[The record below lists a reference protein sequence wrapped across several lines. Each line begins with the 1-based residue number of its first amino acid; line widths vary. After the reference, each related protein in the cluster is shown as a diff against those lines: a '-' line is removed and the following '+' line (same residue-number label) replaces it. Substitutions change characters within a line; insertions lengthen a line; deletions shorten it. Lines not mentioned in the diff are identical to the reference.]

1 MRCLQQFAKCGR
13 TLPAVLLL
21 LFCVA
26 SLGLAQ
32 NAGSGDIR
40 GTVTDPTGA
49 VIPGATVTM
58 VETTTGVMKTLT
70 TNDAGIYD
78 SVSVLAGTYR
88 LTFTRQGFGTLVRDG
103 ITVNVGVTTINAQ
116 LTLGA
121 NVQQVE
127 VTGQA
132 TLLATETGQQGTSL
146 LKDTMVQLPN
156 VGQDWVNFTKTL
168 AGVEGT
174 GASVSVNGNMPY
186 NSNFL
191 TDGGAITYPQSSNVD
206 TAIFETVAEVQ
217 INTASFDAQ
226 YGIGGSVFNEITK
239 SGSNSFH
246 GAAYWYLQN
255 NFFNARSFFAAVA
268 NQRWDDYGGS
278 VGGPIRKNKFFFYF
292 NTDRT
297 VNKSVGYSYGT
308 YATAGMQAGNFSGAG
323 FPTIYD
329 PSTIN
334 SQNQRSPFPGNNI
347 PSSRID
353 PMAAKLQGYFPVP
366 NQPGLANNWYGALP
380 TSSPLA
386 RFFGRLDYNIND
398 KHRLTGYVMER
409 DAPFRP
415 PIPGWSN
422 PACPPDCQAG
432 DVDAQHIAISEV
444 WTVSSSTV
452 NEFRAALARQGNW
465 FNPYTQG
472 AGWPA
477 KLGWSYAYA
486 DVPPVVSIA
495 GTGGF
500 SWGNGAVAA
509 TLTEASYEPSDVV
522 TMIKG
527 RHILKFGGEFLA
539 EQDNS
544 TIWGNVQSGQFTFSG
559 AYTEASPFG
568 AGGLGY
574 ADFLLGQVASWNATN
589 SPEVGM
595 RMKTPQ
601 LFAQDDFKV
610 TPHLTINLGLRYQYQ
625 RGWNE
630 VHNRLGVFDPTIQN
644 SVSGNL
650 GAMWFAGQDGRR
662 TLQNTKPNIVLPRIG
677 FAWSPKPKL
686 AIRGGFGIYSYLWS
700 LDNYGANAQGFGFGG
715 SGSAAD
721 NTGINPVFLLSS
733 HPSASQAPY
742 VLASQSPT
750 AYNGLAVNYYPYNT
764 PVSRSYEWS
773 FSIQRELPGSL
784 LAEAAYV
791 GSHANGLPFD
801 VDFNELHAN
810 QLSQV
815 ASSGNPQLLRPYPQ
829 FLGINGDT
837 FNATSIYHSLQLSL
851 NKRFSHGLSYNAN
864 FTWSKMLSEQ
874 DSSGWGRIAGS
885 PIYQDAY
892 NPSANYG
899 PSLFN
904 VPKML
909 KGSLAYQLPVG
920 KGKSYLN
927 QGGVLDAIL
936 GGWQASGI
944 FVLDSGTPF
953 TPVWGG
959 TNLSGAAPNG
969 NLYLNGFSAA
979 ESWYANVVGNWH
991 VSNPNINEW
1000 FNPAAFAQPAP
1011 YTFGDAGRNSLSG
1024 PDLRSLDFSMGK
1036 SFRIPKLGEASEL
1049 KLRFDATNA
1058 LNHPCF
1064 SNPSNLIGT
1073 QQAGTIN
1080 STTVGG
1086 RVLQLGARFSF

>member
-1 MRCLQQFAKCGR
+1 MARRR
-13 TLPAVLLL
+13 TAQAGILAAAL
-21 LFCVA
+21 LFLS
-26 SLGLAQ
+26 SLSQPALAQ

-40 GTVTDPTGA
+40 GTVTDPSGA
-49 VIPGATVTM
+49 VIPGVNVTLI
-58 VETTTGVMKTLT
+58 ETATGVAKQLT

-88 LTFTRQGFGTLVRDG
+88 LTFTKEGFGTLVRDG
-103 ITVNVGVTTINAQ
+103 VTVNVGITTVNAQ

-121 NVQQVE
+121 NIQQVE

-132 TLLATETGQQGTSL
+132 TLLATETGKQGTEL
-146 LKDTMVQLPN
+146 VKDTMALLPN
-156 VGQDWVNFTKTL
+156 VGQDWANFTKTL
-168 AGVEGT
+168 AGVEGS

-191 TDGGAITYPQSSNVD
+191 TDGGAITYPQSANVD

-239 SGSNSFH
+239 SGGNMFH
-246 GAAYWYLQN
+246 GAAYWYVQN
-255 NFFNARSFFAAVA
+255 NFFNARSFFAAVP
-268 NQRWDDYGGS
+268 NLRWDNYGGS
-278 VGGPIRKNKFFFYF
+278 VSGPIRKNKFFFYF
-292 NTDRT
+292 NTERT

-308 YATAGMQAGNFSGAG
+308 YATTAMQAGNFTAAG
-323 FPTIYD
+323 LPTIYD

-334 SQNQRSPFPGNNI
+334 SLNQRSPFPGNII

-353 PMAAKLQGYFPVP
+353 PMAAKLAAIFPVP

-444 WTVSSSTV
+444 WTINSTTV
-452 NEFRAALARQGNW
+452 NEFRAAMARQGNW
-465 FNPYTQG
+465 FNPYTEG
-472 AGWPA
+472 TGWPS

-486 DVPPVVSIA
+486 DVPPVITIA
-495 GTGGF
+495 GTAGF
-500 SWGNGAVAA
+500 SWGNGAVDA
-509 TLTEASYEPSDVV
+509 TLTEASYEPSDVL

-527 RHILKFGGEFLA
+527 RHILKFGGELLA

-559 AYTEASPFG
+559 AFTEASPFG
-568 AGGLGY
+568 SGGLGY
-574 ADFLLGQVASWNATN
+574 ADFLLGQVASWNVTN

-601 LFAQDDFKV
+601 MFAQDDFKI
-610 TPHLTINLGLRYQYQ
+610 TQHLTLNLGFRFQIQ

-662 TLQNTKPNIVLPRIG
+662 TLQETKYVPLPRLG
-677 FAWSPKPKL
+677 FAWSPIPKW

-721 NTGINPVFLLSS
+721 NTGINPVFILSS

-742 VLASQSPT
+742 VMASQSAT

-764 PVSRSYEWS
+764 AVPHNYQWS
-773 FSIQRELPGSL
+773 ISIQHELPHNF
-784 LAEAAYV
+784 LAEGAYV
-791 GSHANGLPFD
+791 GSKSTGLPFE
-801 VDFNELHAN
+801 VDYNELHAS

-815 ASSGNPQLLRPYPQ
+815 ASSGNPQLLRPFPQ
-829 FLGINGDT
+829 YLGINGYT
-837 FNATSIYHSLQLSL
+837 FNASSIYHSMQLSL
-851 NKRFSHGLSYNAN
+851 NKRLSFGLSTNVN
-864 FTWSKMLSEQ
+864 FTWSKMLSDQ

-885 PIYQDAY
+885 PIYQDAWD
-892 NPSANYG
+892 PSRNYG
-899 PSLFN
+899 PSLFD
-904 VPKML
+904 VPKMF
-909 KGSLAYQLPVG
+909 KGTVLYQLPFG
-920 KGKSYLN
+920 KGKQFLN
-927 QGGVLDAIL
+927 QGGAVDALL
-936 GGWQASGI
+936 GGWQMSTI
-944 FVLDSGTPF
+944 FILQSGTPF

-1011 YTFGDAGRNSLSG
+1011 YTFGDAGRNSLRG
-1024 PDLRSLDFSMGK
+1024 PDERSMDFSMGK
-1036 SFRIPKLGEASEL
+1036 VVRIPKLGEGGQL
-1049 KLRFDATNA
+1049 QLRFDATNV

-1064 SNPSNLIGT
+1064 SNPNNNIGT
-1073 QQAGTIN
+1073 AGAGTIT

-1086 RVLQLGARFSF
+1086 RVLQLGARFAF